1 MRVGGEGGEGVR
13 VCEQGA
19 ALEEVGM
26 TAVLFPGVLGHSDG
40 ACLPL

>member
-1 MRVGGEGGEGVR
+1 MREVSVS

-19 ALEEVGM
+19 AVEEAGM